1 MSDFRQ
7 EEELAKSYDAKLMGR
22 LLTYAKPYWKSLLL
36 CISLLAISVG
46 LDLSREAI
54 IKEAIDKY
62 LSPEGM
68 TAGQIAAFA
77 PEAKA
82 GLIQLAMI
90 LTGTLV
96 SGVLIMYGQA
106 QLLNYTGQRIIYTI
120 RKQVF
125 GHLQRLHLKFF
136 DSNPAGRLVT
146 RVTNDTEALNEMY
159 TSVLVNLFR
168 DVFMIIGVA
177 ILMFR
182 YNVRLAGI
190 SMVIVPVVAY
200 YSNRYM
206 RRARDATRD
215 VRTRLAR
222 INAFLAEHI
231 NGMKVVQLFVRE
243 KKTYDEFKHE
253 NDGYFDAS
261 WAQLMV
267 FAVFRPILDFLA
279 NVAIAMLLWY
289 GGASV
294 LGGTV
299 SFGVLY
305 VFISLSRRFFEPLM
319 QLAEKF
325 NIMQTAMAS
334 SERMF
339 KLLDTEPAIV
349 DASDAR
355 PIGRVTGEVEFK
367 NVWFAYDNEEWVL
380 RDVSFKAEPGQTVAF
395 VGHTGAGKSSIIN
408 LLSRFYDVQKGEVLI
423 DGNNVKQLAQTDL
436 RRNVGLVAQDV
447 FLFTGDIKSNIRL
460 GNEQITDEQLIA
472 AARAVE
478 ADRFIRMLPNGYEET
493 VVERGATLS
502 AGQRQLISF
511 ARALAFDPAILI
523 LDEAT
528 ASIDSETE
536 AVIQRALRTLTRG
549 RTTFI
554 VAHRLSTIQH
564 ADQIIVLHKGKIR
577 ERGTHAELLEKQG
590 LYYKLWR
597 LQFEEQTEE
606 AATGAPAQPVS
617 APGV

>member
-1 MSDFRQ
+1 MSQDFRQ
-7 EEELAKSYDAKLMGR
+7 EEELEKSYDPKLMAR
-22 LLTYAKPYWKSLLL
+22 LLTYAKPYWKSLLF
-36 CISLLAISVG
+36 CIVLLAISVG
-46 LDLSREAI
+46 LELAREQI
-54 IKEAIDKY
+54 LKLAIDNY
-62 LSPEGM
+62 LSPAEKG
-68 TAGQIAAFA
+68 
-77 PEAKA
+77 A
-82 GLIQLAMI
+82 GLAADVAALADAGLLRLAMI
-90 LTGTLV
+90 LAGTLV
-96 SGVLIMYGQA
+96 VGVLVMYGQA
-106 QLLNYTGQRIIYTI
+106 QLLNYTGQRIIYAI
-120 RKQVF
+120 RRHVF

-146 RVTNDTEALNEMY
+146 RVTNDTESLTEMY

-168 DVFMIIGVA
+168 DVFMIIGVV
-177 ILMFR
+177 ILMFQ
-182 YNVRLAGI
+182 NDVRLAGI
-190 SMVIVPVVAY
+190 SLALVPVVAWL
-200 YSNRYM
+200 SNRYM
-206 RRARDATRD
+206 RKARDATRE
-215 VRTRLAR
+215 VRTKLAR

-243 KKTYDEFKHE
+243 AKTYAEFKKE
-253 NDGYFDAS
+253 NDQYFDAS
-261 WAQLMV
+261 WAQLLV
-267 FAVFRPILDFLA
+267 FATFRPILDFLA
-279 NVAIAMLLWY
+279 NSAVALLLWY
-289 GGASV
+289 GGISAIAGSV
-294 LGGTV
+294 SVGT
-299 SFGVLY
+299 LY
-305 VFISLSRRFFEPLM
+305 IFVALIRKYFEPLM

-325 NIMQTAMAS
+325 NIMQSGMAS

-349 DASDAR
+349 DR
-355 PIGRVTGEVEFK
+355 PDPVPMGQVRGEVAFR
-367 NVWFAYDNEEWVL
+367 NIWFAYEGEEWVL
-380 RDVSFKAEPGQTVAF
+380 RDVSFEAAPGQTIAF

-408 LLSRFYDVQKGEVLI
+408 LLTRFYDVQKGEVLI

-460 GNEQITDEQLIA
+460 GNESITDEQIIE

-478 ADRFIRMLPNGYEET
+478 ADRFIRQLPAGYEEH

-536 AVIQRALRTLTRG
+536 AVIQRALKRLTRG

-597 LQFEEQTEE
+597 LQFEEQSESESPSE
-606 AATGAPAQPVS
+606 AAPTALPV
-617 APGV
+617 G